1 MQQVLLID
9 GVPPLRIERE
19 VEKRLI
25 EIKVLMEVA
34 EAILAL
40 LLLVAL
46 VFTSVTIVVVVRPL
60 LLIGENL

>member
-25 EIKVLMEVA
+25 KIKVLMEVA

-46 VFTSVTIVVVVRPL
+46 VLTSVTIVVVVRPL

>member
-9 GVPPLRIERE
+9 GVPPLRVERE

-46 VFTSVTIVVVVRPL
+46 VLTSVTIVVVVRPL

>member
-46 VFTSVTIVVVVRPL
+46 VLTSVTIVVVVRPL
-60 LLIGENL
+60 LLVGENL